1 MNKNIYILII
11 LVCILVGC
19 SKTDF
24 LNEKPNSSIA
34 QPKTIG
40 ELQQLL
46 ENTEMFNRTGA
57 LAQIGADD
65 LYLTDANWETATAT
79 ERNAYIWNDI
89 IYDGD
94 QTVNDW
100 NTPYS
105 AIFHAN
111 VVLDGL
117 EVNNHLGTEIGKY
130 TRAWALYARAF
141 AYYDL
146 VRNFCPV
153 YNEAT
158 ASIDLGVPIRLSPN
172 IDYLAQ
178 RASLKDCLDLI
189 INDLQSSLP
198 DLPSER
204 PGNNLNRPWKN
215 AVYALLARIYLD
227 LRNYERAEFYA
238 DQSLAAYKKLI
249 DYKILNKNASNPFT
263 FNNDEI
269 IYFVCQ
275 VVKYPT
281 TTINTA
287 STKAFVAPEL
297 IGLYQPNDPRKPL
310 YFRQLT
316 GGYYGKKIGY
326 QGIGNYH
333 FTGLATDEVYLI
345 KAECLARRNEVLQGM
360 NVLNE
365 LLVNRWDAT
374 MTNPALQFTPRTATN
389 KEDALNTILEERR
402 KELVW
407 RALRWQDLR
416 RLNTEGL
423 NKTLT
428 RTLKGNSYSI
438 SPNSPRYTMPI
449 PDEEVI
455 LSGIK
460 QNIR

>member
-1 MNKNIYILII
+1 MNTNMYILIL
-11 LVCILVGC
+11 LVGILVGC

-24 LNEKPNSSIA
+24 LNEKPNSSIV
-34 QPKTIG
+34 QPTTIG
-40 ELQQLL
+40 EFQQLL
-46 ENTEMFNRTGA
+46 ENTSIFNLTGA
-57 LAQIGADD
+57 LTQIGADD

-79 ERNAYIWNDI
+79 ERNAYIWKDI

-94 QTVNDW
+94 QNVSDW
-100 NTPYS
+100 NIPYS

-117 EVNNHLGTEIGKY
+117 EKNNHLGTETGKY

-146 VRNFCPV
+146 IRTFCPV
-153 YNEAT
+153 YDETT
-158 ASIDLGVPIRLSPN
+158 ASTDLGVPIRLSPN
-172 IDYLAQ
+172 IDYLSQ
-178 RASLKDCLDLI
+178 RASLKDCMDLI

-198 DLPSER
+198 DLPTER

-215 AVYALLARIYLD
+215 AVYAQLARIYLD

-238 DQSLAAYKKLI
+238 DQSLATYKKLI
-249 DYKILNKNASNPFT
+249 DYKTLNKNASNPFSFT
-263 FNNDEI
+263 NDEI
-269 IYFVCQ
+269 IYYVRQ
-275 VVKYPT
+275 VIKYPT
-281 TTINTA
+281 ATINTA

-297 IGLYQPNDPRKPL
+297 IALYLPNDPRKPL

-316 GGYYGKKIGY
+316 DGYYGKKIGY

-333 FTGLATDEVYLI
+333 FTGLATDEVFLI
-345 KAECLARRNEVLQGM
+345 KAECLARRNEVTSSM

-374 MTNPALQFTPRTATN
+374 MSNPALQFTPRTATN
-389 KEDALNTILEERR
+389 KEDALNTVLEERR

-416 RLNTEGL
+416 RLNAEGL

-438 SPNSPRYTMPI
+438 SPNSPRYIMPI

>member
-1 MNKNIYILII
+1 M
-11 LVCILVGC
+11 VCILVGC

-34 QPKTIG
+34 QPTTIG
-40 ELQQLL
+40 EFQQLL
-46 ENTEMFNRTGA
+46 ENTDMFNRTGA

-65 LYLTDANWETATAT
+65 LFLTDANWETATAT

-94 QTVNDW
+94 QNVSDW
-100 NTPYS
+100 NILYS

-111 VVLDGL
+111 VVLDGMDK
-117 EVNNHLGTEIGKY
+117 NNHLGTETGKY

-146 VRNFCPV
+146 VRTFCPI

-158 ASIDLGVPIRLSPN
+158 ASIDLGVPIRLSAN
-172 IDYLAQ
+172 IDYLVQ
-178 RASLKDCLDLI
+178 RSSLKDCMDLI
-189 INDLQSSLP
+189 INDLNSSLP

-204 PGNNLNRPWKN
+204 PTNNLNRPWKN
-215 AVYALLARIYLD
+215 AVYALLSRIYLD
-227 LRNYERAEFYA
+227 QRNYERAEFYA

-249 DYKILNKNASNPFT
+249 DYKTLNKNASNPFT
-263 FNNDEI
+263 FTNDEI
-269 IYFVCQ
+269 IYYTTQ
-275 VVKYPT
+275 VSKYPT

-374 MTNPALQFTPRTATN
+374 MTNPALQFTPRTAIN
-389 KEDALNTILEERR
+389 KEDAMNIILEERR

-423 NKTLT
+423 NKTLN
-428 RTLKGNSYSI
+428 RSLKGISYSI
-438 SPNSPRYTMPI
+438 SPNSLRYVMPI
-449 PDEEVI
+449 PDEEI
-455 LSGIK
+455 FLSGIN
-460 QNIR
+460 QNQR